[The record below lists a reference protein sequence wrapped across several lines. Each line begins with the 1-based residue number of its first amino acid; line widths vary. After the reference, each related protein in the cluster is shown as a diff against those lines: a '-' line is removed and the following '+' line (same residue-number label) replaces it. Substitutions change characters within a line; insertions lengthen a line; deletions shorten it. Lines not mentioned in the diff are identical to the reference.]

1 MDSFLFCDGIGD
13 NYRTTM
19 SFFNID
25 CTRMT
30 DLSGYNLV
38 EVSGDVNIHYRA
50 ELEKFFKKHLKND
63 FKNYIVY
70 FNNVNYMDS
79 IGLAIIIDFYKKV
92 VKSKKSFFI
101 VNNSEAV
108 KKVFELTGLH
118 EILDIFVSLEDLKKT
133 LKEGN
138 V

>member
-1 MDSFLFCDGIGD
+1 
-13 NYRTTM
+13 M